1 MVKNISFLE
10 KKNKPLFD
18 VELTMEYLIDDLY
31 KNIITYYKSNN
42 INDIILIDPRLDI
55 WRNKLIGCKYLDKD
69 ELIGK
74 NKYIYSFNKNN
85 FNLNYGFVMRENNNN
100 IYIKGKK
107 SCFIINKKNSYIFY
121 KNIKSKKEKDNDSIR
136 NFLENLLNNK
146 IKIKKV
152 SNNEIL

>member
-1 MVKNISFLE
+1 
-10 KKNKPLFD
+10 
-18 VELTMEYLIDDLY
+18 
-31 KNIITYYKSNN
+31 
-42 INDIILIDPRLDI
+42 
-55 WRNKLIGCKYLDKD
+55 
-69 ELIGK
+69 
-74 NKYIYSFNKNN
+74 
-85 FNLNYGFVMRENNNN
+85 MRENNNN